1 MDATPIEAAASPS
14 VRARRI
20 APVLAASAAD
30 IEAGR
35 ALTPAVL
42 DALHGARLFRTLL
55 PQSLGG
61 EETTPAEFVRMQI
74 ELAREDASTAWCMG
88 QGSGCS
94 MAAAYVRP
102 DIAQRIWGDDPRA
115 VLAWGMGP
123 GSIADVVDGGYRVTG
138 RWQFAS
144 GGKHAT
150 WIGGHCW
157 VRAPDGSFRNNPD
170 GSRNERTMLFPTATV
185 AWTDAWNVMGLR
197 GTGSDTYAVTDRF
210 VPDELSL
217 CRDTDAER
225 REAGPLYQFST
236 THLYASGFAGVALG
250 IARGMLDAFIAL
262 ANAKTPTA
270 SSRALRDSPTVQ
282 RDLASAEGS
291 WRAAR
296 AGLLTVLDEAWN
308 DVVADGSLNLAR
320 KIDIRL
326 ASTFAIHQAKTVV
339 DVCWREAGA
348 TAIFD
353 TNPFERRFR
362 DMNSVTQQIQG
373 RMTHLEAVGKYIL
386 GGDPGTRFIS

>member
-1 MDATPIEAAASPS
+1 MDATPIETASSPS

-20 APVLAASAAD
+20 APVLAANAAH
-30 IEAGR
+30 IERDR
-35 ALTPAVL
+35 ALTPEVL
-42 DALHGARLFRTLL
+42 DALHGARLFRSLL
-55 PQSLGG
+55 PRSLGG
-61 EETTPAEFVRMQI
+61 EEATPAEFVRMQI
-74 ELAREDASTAWCMG
+74 ELAGADASTAWCIG

-94 MAAAYVRP
+94 MAAAYLQP
-102 DIAQRIWGDDPRA
+102 DVAQKIWGDDPRA

-144 GGKHAT
+144 GGKHST

-170 GSRNERTMLFPTATV
+170 GSRNERTMLFPTSTV
-185 AWTDAWNVMGLR
+185 AWTDAWDVMGL
-197 GTGSDTYAVTDRF
+197 
-210 VPDELSL
+210 
-217 CRDTDAER
+217 RDTDAER
-225 REAGPLYQFST
+225 RQAGPLYQFST

-250 IARGMLDAFIAL
+250 IARGMLDAFMAL

-282 RDLASAEGS
+282 RDLALAEAT

-296 AGLLTVLDEAWN
+296 AGLISVLDEAWN
-308 DVVADGSLNLAR
+308 DVIAENTLALAR

-339 DVCWREAGA
+339 DFCWREAGA
-348 TAIFD
+348 TAIFAA
-353 TNPFERRFR
+353 NPFERRFR
-362 DMNSVTQQIQG
+362 DMNSVTQQVQG
-373 RMTHLEAVGKYIL
+373 RMTHLEAVGNYML
-386 GGDPGTRFIS
+386 GGNPGTRFI